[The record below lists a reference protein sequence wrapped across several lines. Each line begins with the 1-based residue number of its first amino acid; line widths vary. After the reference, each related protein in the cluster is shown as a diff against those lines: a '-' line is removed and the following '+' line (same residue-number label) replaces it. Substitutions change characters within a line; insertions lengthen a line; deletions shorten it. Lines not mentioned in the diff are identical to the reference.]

1 MKKEYFAPTVKVIS
15 VALPQIMAGSESA
28 PDEWGD
34 STDLK
39 FEEEEEQ
46 ETSEF

>member
-15 VALPQIMAGSESA
+15 VVLPQIMSDSA